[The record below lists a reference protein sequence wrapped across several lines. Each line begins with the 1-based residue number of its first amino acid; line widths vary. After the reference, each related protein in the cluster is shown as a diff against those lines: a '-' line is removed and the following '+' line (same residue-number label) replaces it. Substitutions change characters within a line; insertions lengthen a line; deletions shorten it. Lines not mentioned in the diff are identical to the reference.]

1 MLKKKPEQRL
11 TLLVQRYFDSRRKL
25 IDEALE
31 SYLTPPAE
39 GSDSVYQAMRYAVF
53 SGGKRLRPILLIS
66 TYEMLRNRKNIGT
79 LKSLLPCACALEF
92 IHSASL
98 IHDDLPSIDDSNER
112 RGQPSVHKK
121 FGEAVAILAG
131 DALLT
136 KGFEVLTEVK
146 EKKKALAC
154 INILARALSTRG
166 MIGGQAVDILA
177 ARKRIRINV
186 LKYIHLKKTGALL
199 QASMDMACA
208 MFDAEENVAITLGNY
223 ALNLGLAY
231 QIIDDI
237 LDDVGAFDFLG
248 KEPYEDQRNRRST
261 YPSLIGLDKSKK
273 TAEKLLDDSYKLIK
287 SMPNNDILIEFI
299 NMIKERLP

>member
-1 MLKKKPEQRL
+1 M
-11 TLLVQRYFDSRRKL
+11 LVQRYFDSRQKL
-25 IDEALE
+25 VEEALD
-31 SYLTPPAE
+31 SYLVPPAE
-39 GSDSVYQAMRYAVF
+39 GTSSIHDAMRYAVF

-79 LKSLLPCACALEF
+79 LKSLLPSAVALEF
-92 IHSASL
+92 IHTASL

-112 RGQPSVHKK
+112 RGKPSVHKK
-121 FGEAVAILAG
+121 FGEATAILAG

-136 KGFEVLTEVK
+136 KGFEALTDIK
-146 EKKKALAC
+146 EKKKALTS
-154 INILARALSTRG
+154 INILARAVNTRG

-186 LKYIHLKKTGALL
+186 LRFIHLKKTGALL

-208 MFDAEENVAITLGNY
+208 MYNAEENTAITLGNY

-237 LDDVGAFDFLG
+237 LDEVGAFEFLG
-248 KEPYEDQRNRRST
+248 KEPYEDSRNRRST
-261 YPSLIGLDKSKK
+261 YPSLIGLEKSKK

-287 SMPNNDILIEFI
+287 SMPNNDILVEFI

>member
-1 MLKKKPEQRL
+1 
-11 TLLVQRYFDSRRKL
+11 LLVQRYFDSRREL
-25 IDEALE
+25 IEEALDE
-31 SYLTPPAE
+31 YLVPPKE
-39 GSDSVYQAMRYAVF
+39 GTTRLYEAMRYSVF

-66 TYEMLRNRKNIGT
+66 TYEMLRNRKNVGT
-79 LKSLLPCACALEF
+79 LKVLMPCAVALEYV
-92 IHSASL
+92 HTASL
-98 IHDDLPSIDDSNER
+98 IHDDLPSVDNSNER
-112 RGQPSVHKK
+112 RGKPALHKAYD
-121 FGEAVAILAG
+121 EATAILAG

-136 KGFEVLTEVK
+136 KAFEVLADIK
-146 EKKKALAC
+146 DKPKAIAC
-154 INILARALSTRG
+154 INILARAISTRG

-177 ARKRIRINV
+177 ARKRIRVNV

-199 QASMDMACA
+199 QASMDMACV
-208 MFDAEENVAITLGNY
+208 MFEAEENVAITLGNY
-223 ALNLGLAY
+223 ALNLGQAY

-248 KEPYEDQRNRRST
+248 KEPYEDHRNRKST

-287 SMPNNDILIEFI
+287 NMPNNDILVEFI